1 MLVLKKLSQNKV
13 IQNFSFMTLGNVIS
27 QVLSLVTVLR
37 ITHFFAPDD
46 YGLYTFI
53 TSQGLLLLS
62 ISDLGIQPIIV
73 RSIARDKGSTKDLV
87 INSLIL
93 RILTITFLTFL
104 YFIYNHFFGILIIEE
119 VLFVG
124 LCALVYAVWTI
135 MEYAFL
141 GHQKMFSASLIK
153 ITYGILW
160 FGMVWLLPQEYFSVY
175 NLIFIFVG
183 LNILQGIA
191 LGILLKVKR
200 MMIGTRLSFFNST
213 KQILTQS
220 WPYFSVMLIMIPVQ
234 QFYNI
239 YLELNSN
246 VEQIGFFNLAI
257 KLLAPVQMVLTY
269 AVLAAFPSLSTLW
282 IEDKD
287 KFLKLITNGFQ
298 YFLIIGMTMAFLF
311 NLFIGEI
318 VVILFSEEY
327 LPAVKVTQMQVW
339 YTLLM
344 SVNLTISTIFGSV
357 NKEKLIFKLAVINGL
372 ISIPML
378 YYGSYY
384 GAYGLSIAYVV
395 SFAMMEVIVWRSFT
409 DILNIS
415 VKKDVTCWLLIIG
428 LFLISTFI
436 VSYISLPIKILISIL
451 MLTAIVYYFNRN
463 FKGDYQNE

>member
-1 MLVLKKLSQNKV
+1 MLTLKKLSQNKV
-13 IQNFSFMTLGNVIS
+13 VQNFSFMTLGNVIS

-53 TSQGLLLLS
+53 TSQGLLLLN

-73 RSIARDKGSTKDLV
+73 RSIARDKGSTKDLI

-93 RILTITFLTFL
+93 RLLTVTFLTFL
-104 YFIYNHFFGILIIEE
+104 YFIYNRFFGILSIEE

-135 MEYAFL
+135 LEYAFL
-141 GHQKMFSASLIK
+141 GHQKMFTASLIK

-160 FGMVWLLPQEYFSVY
+160 FGMVWLLPQDYFSVY

-191 LGILLKVKR
+191 MGILLKVNG
-200 MMIGTRLSFFNST
+200 MMTGGRLTFYDSTR
-213 KQILTQS
+213 QILTQS

-246 VEQIGFFNLAI
+246 VEQIGFFNLAR

-282 IEDKD
+282 VHDKA
-287 KFLKLITNGFQ
+287 KFIKLITNGFQ

-409 DILNIS
+409 NILNIS
-415 VKKDVTCWLLIIG
+415 IKKDVTCWLLIIG

-436 VSYISLPIKILISIL
+436 VSYISLPIKIVISIL
-451 MLTAIVYYFNRN
+451 ILVIIGYYFNRN
-463 FKGDYQNE
+463 FKKDYYDE

>member
-1 MLVLKKLSQNKV
+1 
-13 IQNFSFMTLGNVIS
+13 
-27 QVLSLVTVLR
+27 LVTVLR

-53 TSQGLLLLS
+53 TSQGLLLLN

-73 RSIARDKGSTKDLV
+73 RSIARDKGSTKDLI

-93 RILTITFLTFL
+93 RLLTVTFLTFL
-104 YFIYNHFFGILIIEE
+104 YFIYNRFFGILSIEE

-135 MEYAFL
+135 LEYAFL
-141 GHQKMFSASLIK
+141 GHQKMFTASLIK

-160 FGMVWLLPQEYFSVY
+160 FGMVWLLPQDYFSVY

-191 LGILLKVKR
+191 MGILLKVNG
-200 MMIGTRLSFFNST
+200 MMTGGRLTFYDSTR
-213 KQILTQS
+213 QILTQS

-246 VEQIGFFNLAI
+246 VEQIGFFNLAR

-282 IEDKD
+282 VHDKA
-287 KFLKLITNGFQ
+287 KFIKLITNGFQ

-311 NLFIGEI
+311 NLFIKEI
-318 VVILFSEEY
+318 VVILFSAEY

-409 DILNIS
+409 NILNIS
-415 VKKDVTCWLLIIG
+415 IKKDVTCWLLIIG

-436 VSYISLPIKILISIL
+436 VSYISLPIKIVISIL
-451 MLTAIVYYFNRN
+451 ILVIIGYYFNRN
-463 FKGDYQNE
+463 FKKDYYDE

>member
-1 MLVLKKLSQNKV
+1 MLTLKKLSQNKV
-13 IQNFSFMTLGNVIS
+13 VQNFSFMTLGNVIS

-53 TSQGLLLLS
+53 TSQGLLLLN

-73 RSIARDKGSTKDLV
+73 RSIARDKSNSTDL
-87 INSLIL
+87 ILNSLIL
-93 RILTITFLTFL
+93 RLLTVTFLTSI
-104 YFIYNHFFGILIIEE
+104 YFVYNHFFGILSIEE

-124 LCALVYAVWTI
+124 LCALVNAVWTI
-135 MEYAFL
+135 LEYAFL
-141 GHQKMFSASLIK
+141 GHQKMFSASVIK
-153 ITYGILW
+153 IFYGILW
-160 FGMVWLLPQEYFSVY
+160 FGIVWLLPQDYFSVY

-246 VEQIGFFNLAI
+246 VEEIGFFNLAR
-257 KLLAPVQMVLTY
+257 KLLTPVQMVLTY

-311 NLFIGEI
+311 NLFIKEI
-318 VVILFSEEY
+318 VIILFSPEY

-344 SVNLTISTIFGSV
+344 SVNLTISTVFGSV
-357 NKEKLIFKLAVINGL
+357 NKEKLIFKLAVINGF

-384 GAYGLSIAYVV
+384 GAYGLSIAYVL
-395 SFAMMEVIVWRSFT
+395 SFAIMEVIVWRSFT
-409 DILNIS
+409 NILKIRI
-415 VKKDVTCWLLIIG
+415 KKEVICWFMIIG
-428 LFLISTFI
+428 LFLISTFL
-436 VSYISLPIKILISIL
+436 VSYISLLIRILISIL
-451 MLTAIVYYFNRN
+451 MLTAIVYYFIRN
-463 FKGDYQNE
+463 FAGDYQNE